1 MKLMICG
8 KWQLKEFGKIDV
20 VIHIPINSYTNLKL
34 IRTDNNVF
42 HEFHVKNMERILI
55 LNKLAIDHMQQ
66 KKIKG
71 KIILSSNGNSNQNS
85 TNTIQGSQ
93 ILVNGQIE
101 KYTDLLVVKYIVME

>member
-1 MKLMICG
+1 
-8 KWQLKEFGKIDV
+8 
-20 VIHIPINSYTNLKL
+20 
-34 IRTDNNVF
+34 
-42 HEFHVKNMERILI
+42 
-55 LNKLAIDHMQQ
+55 MQQ

-101 KYTDLLVVKYIVME
+101 KYADLLVQRST

>member
-1 MKLMICG
+1 M
-8 KWQLKEFGKIDV
+8 
-20 VIHIPINSYTNLKL
+20 
-34 IRTDNNVF
+34 R
-42 HEFHVKNMERILI
+42 
-55 LNKLAIDHMQQ
+55 Q

-101 KYTDLLVVKYIVME
+101 KYADLLASEVHSYGIAVCVIRIDKDIGRSMFNYNIPIQRNKLVGKIIETN